1 MEPSFQ
7 LAAILLLSGL
17 FILILELFIPS
28 AGILFFLSATCIVG
42 SIIVAFLTDRTLGFV
57 FLFGVILLTPV
68 VGWGAFQVWKR
79 SPVGKRMF
87 LEVSAV
93 EAERDDPSEPSY
105 RDPANY
111 RSLLDR
117 IGTTVTPLRP
127 VGITDFSG
135 RRVDTV
141 AEGVMIDR
149 GELVRVVEVQ
159 GSRVVVRKLE
169 PAERESLASKEPFE
183 I

>member
-7 LAAILLLSGL
+7 LAALLLLAGL
-17 FILILELFIPS
+17 FILFLELFIPS
-28 AGILFFLSATCIVG
+28 AGVLFVLSTTCIVA
-42 SIIVAFLTDRTLGFV
+42 SIVVAFWTDRTLGIV
-57 FLFGVILLTPV
+57 FLLGEVLLTPLV
-68 VGWGAFQVWKR
+68 AWGAFHIWKR
-79 SPVGKRMF
+79 SPVGRKMF
-87 LEVSAV
+87 LEEASASLQ
-93 EAERDDPSEPSY
+93 EDEPSY

-111 RSLLDR
+111 RSLIGR
-117 IGTTVTPLRP
+117 VGTTLTPLRP
-127 VGITDFSG
+127 VGITEISG

-149 GELVRVVEVQ
+149 GETVRVVEVQ

-169 PAERESLASKEPFE
+169 PSEKESIASKEPFE